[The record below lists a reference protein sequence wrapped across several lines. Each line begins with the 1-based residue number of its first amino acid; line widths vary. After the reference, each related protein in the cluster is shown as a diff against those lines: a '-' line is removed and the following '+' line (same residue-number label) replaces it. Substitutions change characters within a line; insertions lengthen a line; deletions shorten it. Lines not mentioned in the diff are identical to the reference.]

1 MSAYTLFLEMQF
13 DIQIQKK
20 NRVDLSEY
28 PYEQDL
34 NYRLLLASLNPTTTK
49 LLIELFYL
57 SSKTTLVKLKNALD
71 LTENELKEFVDEIA
85 PFNILSIEQDV
96 VLIDKDVKKKIESF
110 LEKFDEEFSHGI
122 EYFQSLLKQVPINI
136 LPTWYSLPRSCDS
149 IFLSLK
155 EKIFHTPSQYL
166 RHLQN
171 IESDDPSVPLVI
183 QALLAANNHLLTM
196 DQLESVSGKSGF
208 ELQKLVLFLEF
219 NFAAVMCYIEESGA
233 WTSVLK
239 LPNEL
244 SCYLNQLS
252 VTPPFKILAQN
263 LVKPD
268 RGIPLTFAFDLSQVL
283 RLAKVH
289 TLKGQTTQEGI
300 IFDPSGI
307 QKLEQNL
314 ACEQNYALRLLK
326 KAIELKLL
334 EMDQGFITPHVQSEQ
349 WLLYSLEKQALSLY
363 KAIWIQGSH
372 GAKQVEKGL
381 QTLLQKGWVLAD
393 EVIQYVS
400 YGKPL
405 LQRTRDGYSY
415 DLMDQVSMTR
425 EHLDLLFESGLIEW
439 GSIDK
444 KRCVRLTEL
453 GKQITS

>member
-1 MSAYTLFLEMQF
+1 MQF

-34 NYRLLLASLNPTTTK
+34 NYRLLLTSLSPTTTK
-49 LLIELFYL
+49 LLIELFFL

-71 LTENELKEFVDEIA
+71 VTENELKEFINEIA
-85 PFNILSIEQDV
+85 PFNMLSIEQDT
-96 VLIDKDVKKKIESF
+96 VLIDKDVKKKIECF
-110 LEKFDEEFSHGI
+110 LEKFDEDFSHGI

-183 QALLAANNHLLTM
+183 QGLLTATDHLLTM

-208 ELQKLVLFLEF
+208 ELEKLILFLEF
-219 NFAAVMCYIEESGA
+219 NFAAVMCYVEESGS
-233 WTSVLK
+233 WMSVLK
-239 LPNEL
+239 LPHEL

-252 VTPPFKILAQN
+252 VTPPFEPLAQN
-263 LVKPD
+263 QVKPD

-283 RLAKVH
+283 RFAKVN
-289 TLKGQTTQEGI
+289 TLKGQITPEGV
-300 IFDPSGI
+300 IFDPIGV

-334 EMDQGFITPHVQSEQ
+334 EMDQGFISPHVQSEQ

-381 QTLLQKGWVLAD
+381 QTILQRGWVLAD

-405 LQRTRDGYSY
+405 LQRTRDGYNY
-415 DLMDQVSMTR
+415 DLTDQVSITA

-439 GSIDK
+439 GSIK
-444 KRCVRLTEL
+444 EKRCVRLTEL